1 MELEALVPLLV
12 AAGVPDASIFIFDMP
27 LSVTNGV
34 LLLNGVGN
42 TVPIDPEL
50 PGYFRGTF
58 QVIVR
63 CTRYQDGKA
72 VTDRVLPALTIEGN
86 EGSPVAG
93 YQVNYIRPR
102 HKPIVYPRS
111 DADVLEC
118 SVSTDYNVVLL

>member
-1 MELEALVPLLV
+1 MELEALVPRLV
-12 AAGVPDASIFIFDMP
+12 AAGVPDASIFVYAMP

-42 TVPIDPEL
+42 VVPIDPEL

-63 CTRYQDGKA
+63 CLRYQEGKA
-72 VTDRVLPALTIEGN
+72 LMDRILPALTVEGDA
-86 EGSPVAG
+86 GSPVAG

-111 DADVLEC
+111 DADVLEL

>member
-1 MELEALVPLLV
+1 MELDAIVPLLT
-12 AAGVPDASIFIFDMP
+12 AAGVPDASIFIYTMP
-27 LSVTNGV
+27 LAVTNGV

-42 TVPIDPEL
+42 LVPIDPEL

-63 CTRYQDGKA
+63 CARFQDGDA
-72 VTDRVLPALTIEGN
+72 VMKRVLPALTIEGD
-86 EGSPVAG
+86 EGAPVAG
-93 YQVNYIRPR
+93 YKVNFIRPR

-111 DADVLEC
+111 DADVLEL